1 MKPQT
6 IATLLLISVLS
17 SCAPPAADSSTQS
30 ETLDPPIYGKAQ
42 TYIGTVGTRDAVFT
56 LDWQAD
62 GIVNG
67 YYYNT
72 DVGPGIR
79 YVLKGNNTAS
89 GELVLTEYSPS
100 VQTAVITLK
109 KSVSRGQITWSGKMH
124 NTDGNIR
131 PVKLTRQ
138 SS

>member
-1 MKPQT
+1 MKPQA
-6 IATLLLISVLS
+6 IATLLLSAVLS
-17 SCAPPAADSSTQS
+17 CCVPPAANPSTQS
-30 ETLDPPIYGKAQ
+30 ETPDPPIYGQSQ

-56 LDWQAD
+56 LDWQD
-62 GIVNG
+62 GGIVNG
-67 YYYNT
+67 SYYHT

-79 YVLKGNNTAS
+79 YVLKGKNTAS
-89 GELVLTEYSPS
+89 GELVLTEYSPT

-109 KSVSRGQITWSGKMH
+109 KSVSRGTITWSGKMH

-131 PVKLTRQ
+131 PVKLMRQ